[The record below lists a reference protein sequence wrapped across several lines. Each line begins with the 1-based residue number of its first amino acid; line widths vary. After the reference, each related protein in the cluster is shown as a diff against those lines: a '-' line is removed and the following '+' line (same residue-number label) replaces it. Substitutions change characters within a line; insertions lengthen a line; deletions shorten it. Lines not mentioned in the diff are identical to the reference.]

1 MPPHR
6 YDNLDISHN
15 IHSHIITDSSP
26 PKLSKTNTMSTQNTQ
41 NKVIGPTSLSESKC
55 HGAEHSDI
63 SHESGFSSEGNLS
76 FYREPS
82 ECNDSV
88 PSQSDLKFAKKKNPV
103 FGCSQQVIQ
112 DTKLYPRLDPEV
124 LKPLYFEVA
133 QPAPPELS
141 GRDWVFQEIVDAL
154 LSDSNPSPGVV
165 VRGNPGTGK
174 TTLVL
179 ALVENS
185 CFGTT
190 ELKSKG
196 WEFNY

>member
-1 MPPHR
+1 MPPYR
-6 YDNLDISHN
+6 YTNHDISHN
-15 IHSHIITDSSP
+15 IYSDIITDSSP

-82 ECNDSV
+82 ESNDSG
-88 PSQSDLKFAKKKNPV
+88 PTQCDLKAVKKKTV
-103 FGCSQQVIQ
+103 EIDSSKCVIT
-112 DTKLYPRLDPEV
+112 DTILYPRLEPEV

-133 QPAPPELS
+133 QSAPAELS

-179 ALVENS
+179 TLVENS
-185 CFGTT
+185 CFGTPDI
-190 ELKSKG
+190 KSEG
-196 WEFNY
+196 W